1 MHRRD
6 YGLVSASYWGFTLT
20 DGALRMLVLLH
31 FHELG
36 YTPLS
41 LAFLFVLYEFC
52 GVITNLLGGWA
63 GSRVGL
69 KVTLCAGLATQ
80 IVALLILSFV
90 QPDWLAWVTVA
101 YVMAAQA
108 LSGIAKDLTKT
119 SAKSAVKFLALD
131 ADGRESQSTLFR
143 WVAILTGSKNA
154 LKGLGF
160 FVGGLLLSELGFQLA
175 LWVMAGALGLLLGI
189 SGICVTRHLGKAKRA
204 VPLQHLFSKSR
215 EINLL
220 STARFFLFGSRDVW
234 FVVAL
239 PLFLTDGLGWSFGGV
254 GGFLAA
260 WVIGYGCVQ
269 AAAPALLRRKAGIT
283 NAVAAAR
290 SWGLALVV
298 VSTAIAVALQFEMN
312 PTLAISGGLAVFG
325 FVFAVNA
332 SVHSYL
338 ILAYAGSDK
347 VALDVGFYYM
357 ANAGGRL
364 VGTLLSGAVYV
375 VGGLTACLWVST
387 AFLLAAAWLT
397 VRLPLPQT
405 TLAGATQPS

>member
-1 MHRRD
+1 M
-6 YGLVSASYWGFTLT
+6 
-20 DGALRMLVLLH
+20 
-31 FHELG
+31 
-36 YTPLS
+36 
-41 LAFLFVLYEFC
+41 
-52 GVITNLLGGWA
+52 
-63 GSRVGL
+63 
-69 KVTLCAGLATQ
+69 
-80 IVALLILSFV
+80 
-90 QPDWLAWVTVA
+90 
-101 YVMAAQA
+101 
-108 LSGIAKDLTKT
+108 
-119 SAKSAVKFLALD
+119 
-131 ADGRESQSTLFR
+131 
-143 WVAILTGSKNA
+143 
-154 LKGLGF
+154 
-160 FVGGLLLSELGFQLA
+160 
-175 LWVMAGALGLLLGI
+175 
-189 SGICVTRHLGKAKRA
+189 
-204 VPLQHLFSKSR
+204 
-215 EINLL
+215 
-220 STARFFLFGSRDVW
+220 
-234 FVVAL
+234 
-239 PLFLTDGLGWSFGGV
+239 
-254 GGFLAA
+254 
-260 WVIGYGCVQ
+260 
-269 AAAPALLRRKAGIT
+269 
-283 NAVAAAR
+283 AAAR